1 MNTFGKFLALSTF
14 GESHGVGIGGVLD
27 GMPAGVKIDMDFL
40 QAQMDMRKP
49 GGKYATNRKED
60 DALRILSGVFEDNG
74 VLFSTGTPIG
84 FVIENTSQHSKDY
97 ENIKNIFRPGH
108 ADYTYLAKYG
118 LRDHRGGGRASAR
131 ETAIRVAGGAF
142 AALLLA
148 EFGIK
153 VHSGVI
159 SVGQI
164 GSADE
169 ALNALA
175 SGKNDVNCDFDHALN
190 SEIFALNPQLE
201 NAQKELISKLKDE
214 GKSIG
219 ASVITRI
226 SGLFAG
232 LGEPLYDKLDGAL
245 GAAMM
250 GINGVKAFELGLGA
264 RSAEMQG
271 LSNND
276 FMQSAKAEQSG
287 LNVGKN
293 ALGYGKDF
301 APNATLLSN
310 NAGGVL
316 GGISSGAD
324 IFMLTHFKPTPS
336 VFDDEPCVN
345 KDGKDDICSLRGRHD
360 PCIGVRGS
368 VVASAMTR
376 LVLADML
383 IMGARSTLNQLK
395 KAWS

>member
-214 GKSIG
+214 NSSLKESRKVMSEKDKTDTDALLNTIYDKKINPLEKNEDSEDDLDLEHQGKS
-219 ASVITRI
+219 VI
-226 SGLFAG
+226 
-232 LGEPLYDKLDGAL
+232 AL
-245 GAAMM
+245 GD
-250 GINGVKAFELGLGA
+250 KATRAKIKEYRQMDSLDYCDCCGARMNLKPWDRELGVCHKCN
-264 RSAEMQG
+264 EY
-271 LSNND
+271 
-276 FMQSAKAEQSG
+276 
-287 LNVGKN
+287 
-293 ALGYGKDF
+293 YGK
-301 APNATLLSN
+301 S
-310 NAGGVL
+310 
-316 GGISSGAD
+316 
-324 IFMLTHFKPTPS
+324 
-336 VFDDEPCVN
+336 FDRCKWRN
-345 KDGKDDICSLRGRHD
+345 K
-360 PCIGVRGS
+360 
-368 VVASAMTR
+368 R
-376 LVLADML
+376 LNET
-383 IMGARSTLNQLK
+383 IN
-395 KAWS
+395 